1 MIIYKNLILNNHTA
15 LTCFVAVVAMATEN
29 MPHPD
34 FSHPPPIEFSQPP
47 PEFSRPPPE
56 FSHAP
61 LPDFSQPPPVLSRQ
75 PLPPCDFPQVAV
87 MQASDWDG
95 VSPREQCTVSLPTL
109 QTRDH
114 MLLPPSSNSQQH
126 IPMVATPKHM
136 ATLSQSPGGA
146 SDVFHDVN
154 DQLVGTH
161 ARVSAMGPRDIPLDH
176 PHPIGAGDP
185 QECPRDPRERDHWD
199 SDSADDQR
207 CDSQKYGGRSR
218 SVSQDRDY
226 RRACH
231 ESHDCKDGAGLAGLQ
246 SPQSSRK
253 RPVSPSSNARS
264 MSKSPDRPATPISQ
278 SSHSQTKSQERLGD
292 VEPGT
297 VQLQSANYSYRNN
310 ILIAITVPSIFYKKM
325 SVEFFLFNRIINA
338 CRKIKIKMYNQ
349 CNDIEKVFI

>member
-15 LTCFVAVVAMATEN
+15 LACFVAVVAMATEN

-297 VQLQSANYSYRNN
+297 VQLQ
-310 ILIAITVPSIFYKKM
+310 LP
-325 SVEFFLFNRIINA
+325 
-338 CRKIKIKMYNQ
+338 
-349 CNDIEKVFI
+349 